1 MLPLEQRI
9 ERDFEETKLRYPR
22 WADALIFSHTIRG
35 KGLKFESLKKLF
47 EKLVDKKD
55 YSQEDKDEILQDY
68 YRKGLEG
75 FE

>member
-1 MLPLEQRI
+1 MLQLEQRI
-9 ERDFEETKLRYPR
+9 ERDFHELRRVKPNY
-22 WADALIFSHTIRG
+22 ADALCFSHVIYG

-55 YSQEDKDEILQDY
+55 YSMADKAEILQDY
-68 YRKGLEG
+68 YRKTLVG